1 MSDPLT
7 RMMRDLASDE
17 VPPSRPSSLSRYELH
32 EKLGEGGMAA
42 VYRAIDRELHRE
54 VAVKVLRD
62 ALDPLLRQRLLREA
76 QVLAQL
82 SHPNLVKVLDVG
94 EEDARLFLVMELV
107 RGLPLHHARR
117 DLRGAVAALEQAA
130 RGVQAAH
137 DAGVVHRD
145 LKPGN
150 ILVTES
156 GEAKVLDFGPA
167 RTAGTATPLTREGT
181 VMGTFC
187 YMSPEQARGEPSV
200 TGRADVYAL
209 GAILYELLSGRP
221 PHLAE
226 TEAQVLQRVLNV
238 EPDPPEGAPDEL
250 AVVCAKAMEKSPE
263 HRYAKASDFADD
275 LGRWRRGEPVLAR
288 PPSTVRRAKSFV
300 ARRAA
305 FVVGAAGL
313 LLAAV
318 VGGAVAV
325 KWRAEERAKSASQ
338 DVLARQ
344 ERARPHLEAGRA
356 LLARLD
362 RTMMSP
368 EGTESEERALAEK
381 ARVELRKALEESPG
395 HAEALL
401 EMGRAYA
408 MEREREPAVR
418 NLSKALE
425 AAPGFA
431 TAHLERALAQLERY
445 EDLRHRSDGDV
456 LDETAEAHELR
467 TQIDTDLAAV
477 RARSS
482 EKLELLL
489 AAGMLEFAEGRYAEA
504 AKKLREYA
512 ETAATDARGWAWTAH
527 ALYHVKG
534 REREVA
540 ETLTRALK
548 FRPRH
553 LWSLIMRGQ
562 IRESLG
568 DHYGAILDLTEVIRL
583 RPERPATWAQR
594 GHARRLSGDLDGA
607 IEDLTKALLLADAAW
622 SQRKPFERELA
633 SAYFARGLLRQE
645 AGEREKA
652 IPDYTEAV
660 RLNEN
665 FAEAYANR
673 GMILQNQ
680 GDAERAAAD
689 FEKAL
694 AAAPPGWQYRETIE
708 QRLKRARGQ

>member
-17 VPPSRPSSLSRYELH
+17 VPPPKPSSLSRYELH
-32 EKLGEGGMAA
+32 EKLGEGGMAS
-42 VYRAIDRELHRE
+42 VYRAVDRELRRD

-94 EEDARLFLVMELV
+94 EEEARLFLVMELV
-107 RGLPLHHARR
+107 RGLPLHRARR
-117 DLRGAVAALEQAA
+117 DLRGGVAALEQAA

-156 GEAKVLDFGPA
+156 GETKVLDFGLA

-187 YMSPEQARGEPSV
+187 YMAPEQARGEPSV
-200 TGRADVYAL
+200 SGRADIYAL
-209 GAILYELLSGRP
+209 GAILYEILAGRP
-221 PHLAE
+221 PHVAE

-238 EPDPPEGAPDEL
+238 ELEPPPGAPDEL
-250 AVVCAKAMEKSPE
+250 VVVCAKAMEKSPE
-263 HRYAKASDFADD
+263 HRYATASQFGDD
-275 LGRWRRGEPVLAR
+275 LGRWLRGEPVLAR
-288 PPSTVRRAKSFV
+288 PPSTVRRARSFV
-300 ARRAA
+300 ARRAI
-305 FVVGAAGL
+305 FLVGAAGL
-313 LLAAV
+313 LLAAL
-318 VGGAVAV
+318 VGGAVAM
-325 KWRAEERAKSASQ
+325 KWRDEEKAKSASQ
-338 DVLARQ
+338 EALARQ

-356 LLARLD
+356 HLASLD
-362 RTMMSP
+362 RLMMSP
-368 EGTESEERALAEK
+368 EGTEAEERALAEK
-381 ARVELRKALEESPG
+381 ARVELRKALIECPG
-395 HAEALL
+395 LAEALL
-401 EMGRAYA
+401 ETGRAYA

-418 NLSKALE
+418 SLSKAIE

-431 TAHLERALAQLERY
+431 TAHLERALNQLERY

-456 LDETAEAHELR
+456 LEENAEARELR
-467 TQIDTDLAAV
+467 VQIDADLAAV

-489 AAGMLEFAEGRYAEA
+489 TAGMLEFAEGRYAEA
-504 AKKLREYA
+504 AKKLREYSEA
-512 ETAATDARGWAWTAH
+512 AATDARGWAWTAH
-527 ALYHVKG
+527 ALYHVRG
-534 REREVA
+534 RETEVV
-540 ETLTRALK
+540 ETLSKALQ

-553 LWSLIMRGQ
+553 VWSLLMRGQ
-562 IRESLG
+562 VRASLG
-568 DHYGAILDLTEVIRL
+568 DYAGAIADLTEHIRL
-583 RPERPATWAQR
+583 RPERPVGWSTR
-594 GHARRLSGDLDGA
+594 GHAKRQSSDLDGA
-607 IEDLTKALLLADAAW
+607 IADLTKALELAPAAW
-622 SQRKPFERELA
+622 TSREHIERDLA
-633 SAYFARGLLRQE
+633 AAYFARGLLRQE

-660 RLNEN
+660 RLNEK

-673 GMILQNQ
+673 GMILQHQ
-680 GDAERAAAD
+680 GDLERAAAD

-694 AAAPPGWQYRETIE
+694 AAAPPGWPYREMIE
-708 QRLKRARGQ
+708 QRLRKARGQ